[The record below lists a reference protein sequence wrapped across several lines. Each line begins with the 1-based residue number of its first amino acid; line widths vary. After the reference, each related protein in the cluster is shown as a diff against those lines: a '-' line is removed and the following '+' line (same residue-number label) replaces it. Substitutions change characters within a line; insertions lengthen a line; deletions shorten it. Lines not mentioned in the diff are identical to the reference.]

1 MSLSILDFS
10 LFFMQK
16 LQHPTENGHP
26 VFLSNATLKIE
37 VQSSPPLFENL
48 VRGSVPPSGKCGGG
62 VGAHYDHS
70 RCHLV

>member
-1 MSLSILDFS
+1 
-10 LFFMQK
+10 MQK

-62 VGAHYDHS
+62 GWVHTMTIQD
-70 RCHLV
+70 VI